1 VSSQRGVAA
10 LAVAG
15 LALAIAAAPQQAPP
29 AASACREP
37 AVVAA
42 RGALEAVSCARSGA
56 PLEGAARL
64 AFGLPL
70 DVNRADARAL
80 EVLPGIGAGR
90 AAAIV
95 AARSDAPFCSVREL
109 ERVPGLG
116 PTTIARLA
124 DRVVAHCPTPEPE
137 RQSPTS

>member
-1 VSSQRGVAA
+1 VTRDRSRAALVVAA
-10 LAVAG
+10 FVLAVA
-15 LALAIAAAPQQAPP
+15 AAQRPAPP
-29 AASACREP
+29 DAASCREP
-37 AVVAA
+37 VVVAQ
-42 RGALEAVSCARSGA
+42 RGALVGVACSDQGA

-80 EVLPGIGAGR
+80 EALPGIGVGR

-95 AARSDAPFCSVREL
+95 AARHAARFCSVREL

-116 PTTIARLA
+116 PTTVARLA
-124 DRVVAHCPTPEPE
+124 DRVVAQCPPDASGT
-137 RQSPTS
+137 

>member
-1 VSSQRGVAA
+1 
-10 LAVAG
+10 VAG
-15 LALAIAAAPQQAPP
+15 LALAIAAAQPAPP
-29 AASACREP
+29 GTSTCREP

-42 RGALEAVSCARSGA
+42 RGALQAVSCIRGGA

-95 AARSDAPFCSVREL
+95 AARSGAPFCSVREL

-116 PTTIARLA
+116 PTTIERLA
-124 DRVVAHCPTPEPE
+124 DRVVARCSAPEHKSPPPT
-137 RQSPTS
+137 T